1 MRWVRGCG
9 WGIVGIGVLVACVSL
24 VDGEQW
30 SFVPLLQALAPA
42 LALAAVPVAL
52 GLWWISRRQAL
63 VMAVVGVALFVPVL
77 GDVVDRQ
84 PSVPVTV
91 GQRPSDMLT
100 VLSVNTYFGIEV
112 PTTTVEQ
119 VRQLR
124 PDVLVL
130 VEESPTN
137 WQGLLKAGLKE
148 YLPYA
153 TGTVGGSSA
162 TVVAT
167 REPMSCVDIGAR
179 ARCNEVVDVGSGEV
193 EQFDMPAVRLADG
206 TLFRGV
212 HPWSPRL
219 DPVNRWYRDQV
230 GLVDWVQQ
238 RSSEQRLVMA
248 GDFNASRSHPVF
260 RRLLNGMVEAPS
272 GGVPW
277 TRTWPMGWFFPPFVQ
292 IDHVV
297 ARGFQV
303 AAAGVLPS
311 KVSDHAAVWAQLVR
325 K

>member
-1 MRWVRGCG
+1 MKWVRGCG
-9 WGIVGIGVLVACVSL
+9 WVIVAMGVVVACVSL
-24 VDGEQW
+24 MDGPQW
-30 SFVPLLQALAPA
+30 SFVPLVQALAPVGA
-42 LALAAVPVAL
+42 LVTVLVAL
-52 GLWWISRRQAL
+52 LLLLLSWRQAL
-63 VMAVVGVALFVPVL
+63 VMGVVAVVLFAPMLGEVL
-77 GDVVDRQ
+77 DRQ
-84 PSVPVTV
+84 SSDPVPV
-91 GQRPSDMLT
+91 GQRPKDMLT

-112 PTTTVEQ
+112 PATTVEQ
-119 VRQLR
+119 VKALR

-130 VEESPTN
+130 VEESPAN
-137 WQGLLKAGLKE
+137 WQGLLKAGLGE
-148 YLPYA
+148 FLPYA
-153 TGTVGGSSA
+153 TGTVGGSSS

-167 REPMSCVDIGAR
+167 REPMSCVDISSR
-179 ARCNEVVDVGSGEV
+179 MRCNEVVDVGSGEV
-193 EQFDMPAVRLADG
+193 EEFDMPAVRLADG

-230 GLVDWVQQ
+230 GLVDWV
-238 RSSEQRLVMA
+238 RRYGGEQRLVLA

-272 GGVPW
+272 GGIPW

-297 ARGFQV
+297 ARGFGV